1 MSRLQRGVA
10 LLTVLLVVAVVTVVC
25 AGLIARQQLAI
36 RASANQ
42 LHTRQAWQYAL
53 GGETLARVMLRR
65 DFRQGNAAQ
74 QIDHLGEPWA
84 QPSIS
89 FPLDDGGELRIHI
102 EDLNG
107 RFNLNSL
114 LREGGQGEEGG
125 AAQVDQKALKQF
137 RLLLTRL
144 GIDATLYPQR
154 LLDWLDPNQEM
165 TGVNGAEDDQYLLL
179 APPYRAANR
188 PLKDISELRL
198 LLDMKE
204 ADYRKLAPYVAAL
217 PSGAALN
224 LNTASAP
231 VLASLS
237 EVFDPAVAQA
247 IVTLRGRQ
255 GFPSVEAFTSL
266 PLLAGIGQL
275 EGMALAVRSQYFQV
289 TSEVRL
295 AERRLVL
302 VSVLQR
308 GGDGRVQVL
317 SRDLGRD
324 TFPSAPIEEPKG

>member
-1 MSRLQRGVA
+1 MTRTQRGVA

-65 DFRQGNAAQ
+65 DFRQNNGAQ
-74 QIDHLGEPWA
+74 QVDHLGEAWA
-84 QPSIS
+84 QPNIT
-89 FPLDDGGELRIHI
+89 FPLDDGGELHVRI

-114 LREGGQGEEGG
+114 LREAGGEDGG
-125 AAQVDQKALKQF
+125 GAQVDQKTLKQF

-144 GIDATLYPQR
+144 GIDASLYPQR
-154 LLDWLDPNQEM
+154 LLDWLDPNSEM
-165 TGVNGAEDDQYLLL
+165 TGLNGAEDDQYLLL
-179 APPYRAANR
+179 KPPYRAANR

-198 LLDMKE
+198 LLDMQE
-204 ADYRKLAPYVAAL
+204 ADYRKLAPHVAAL
-217 PSGAALN
+217 PPDAALN
-224 LNTASAP
+224 VNTASAP

-237 EVFDPAVAQA
+237 EVFDPAAAQA
-247 IVTLRGRQ
+247 VVVLRGRQ
-255 GFPSVEAFTSL
+255 GFPSVDQFTSL
-266 PLLAGIGQL
+266 PILAGVGQL
-275 EGMALAVRSQYFQV
+275 EGMSLSVRSQYFQV

-308 GGDGRVQVL
+308 SGNGRVQVL